1 MKVILKWSGYYR
13 KNFPGKDFLEIDMDE
28 TTKSNDSVLNK
39 GKSVPDIRSLVELSG
54 LNPNEVGFAV
64 IEGVMCKLDTELHGG
79 EIVMIY
85 PEIIGG

>member
-1 MKVILKWSGYYR
+1 MKVTLKWAGYYR
-13 KNFPGKDFLEIDMDE
+13 KNFPGKDFLEIEFDE
-28 TTKSNDSVLNK
+28 KAKENDPDLSNEKSAFN
-39 GKSVPDIRSLVELSG
+39 IRSLVESCG

-64 IEGVMCKLDTELHGG
+64 IEGVMCRLDTELHGG